1 MIDFL
6 LKNILAFHEQLDA
19 GKGIREI
26 GLIESAVNA
35 PFQTFGGKSLYPSIF
50 DKAARLFYGL
60 VKNHGFIDGNKRVAA
75 HALIVFLRVNNFDL
89 IASDDDFFQ
98 VTMKT
103 AAGNFSA
110 DQLKIWLLGNAQPA
124 ASVFKG
130 GTVTIRNNKCET

>member
-6 LKNILAFHEQLDA
+6 LKNILAFHKQLDA
-19 GKGIREI
+19 GKGIRDVR
-26 GLIESAVNA
+26 LIESAVNA

-75 HALIVFLRVNNFDL
+75 HALIVFLRVNSFDL

-110 DQLKIWLLGNAQPA
+110 DQIKIWLLANAQPA
-124 ASVFKG
+124 TSVFKG
-130 GTVTIRNNKCET
+130 GTVTIRNNK

>member
-6 LKNILAFHEQLDA
+6 LKNILRFHEQLDA
-19 GKGIREI
+19 GKGIRDI

-35 PFQTFGGKSLYPSIF
+35 PFQTFGGQSLYPSIF

-75 HALIVFLRVNNFDL
+75 HALIVFLRVNSFDL
-89 IASDDDFFQ
+89 QASDDEFFQ

-110 DQLKIWLLGNAQPA
+110 DQIKIWLFANVKAIP
-124 ASVFKG
+124 SVFKNS
-130 GTVTIRNNKCET
+130 TIRIKEN